1 CGIRGPRSGEAGNA
15 GGADTDGAAS
25 GAKRRGVHR
34 IVGGK
39 DADPVEFSWQISLRR
54 KLPLINTDRG
64 HTCGGSIISEQ
75 YVVTAA
81 HCVDGLFTFPSNYK
95 VMVGDQNINQKDE
108 TEGDFEIEKITKHPD
123 WDRDTLNYDY
133 AVLRLKTPL
142 DFNGQQK
149 HLMPICLPEKDQ
161 SFEGQN
167 CTASGWGLTKNRL
180 EGGKSLS
187 AQLQKA
193 DLPILAHNVCKEYY
207 EQFNEVHDN
216 TMICAGPP
224 EGGKGVCQA
233 NSGGPLQC
241 ARPDGRYVLAGAT
254 SWGVVCAA
262 EKRPGVF
269 AKISPQVDWI
279 KQVAGMTT

>member
-1 CGIRGPRSGEAGNA
+1 CGIRGPSSGEAGNA
-15 GGADTDGAAS
+15 GGADIPGAAS

-39 DADPVEFSWQISLRR
+39 DAEPVEFPWQISLRR

-81 HCVDGLFTFPSNYK
+81 HCVDGKYTPKRCAVWKNKFTALRMRRIFLCSSFL
-95 VMVGDQNINQKDE
+95 Q
-108 TEGDFEIEKITKHPD
+108 ITKHPD

-167 CTASGWGLTKNRL
+167 CTASGWGLTKDRQ
-180 EGGKSLS
+180 STH
-187 AQLQKA
+187 QLILKA
-193 DLPILAHNVCKEYY
+193 DLPIVAHNVCKEYY
-207 EQFNEVHDN
+207 EQYNEVHDN

-254 SWGVVCAA
+254 SWGVVCAG
-262 EKRPGVF
+262 EKMPGVF